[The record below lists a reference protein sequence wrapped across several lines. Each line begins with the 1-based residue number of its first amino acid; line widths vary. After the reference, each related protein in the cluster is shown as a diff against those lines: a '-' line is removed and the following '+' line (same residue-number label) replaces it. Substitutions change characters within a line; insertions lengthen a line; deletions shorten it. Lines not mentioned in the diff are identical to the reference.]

1 MQWYPPTISG
11 AAATPGVDKSLGKI
25 AAWIARRRAVKRQ
38 KTTFG
43 RDDHFVAAVALGR
56 ELLERGADRSFASL
70 TAIVDR
76 AVDDVAARF
85 DGANDRFSVLL
96 VGGVVMIAEIS
107 AHADRRHPQALDLV
121 KMFRRNLAVEALPI
135 TLRTRRRR

>member
-1 MQWYPPTISG
+1 MVTADDIRRG
-11 AAATPGVDKSLGKI
+11 GHPGVDKSLGKI

-38 KTTFG
+38 KTAFG

-56 ELLERGADRSFASL
+56 ELLQRRADRSFASL

-85 DGANDRFSVLL
+85 DGANDRFAVLSVR
-96 VGGVVMIAEIS
+96 VFVMIAEIS
-107 AHADRRHPQALDLV
+107 TDADRRHPQALDLM
-121 KMFRRNLAVEALPI
+121 KMFQWNLAIEALPI
-135 TLRTRRRR
+135 TLRTCRRR